1 MACYFL
7 KRILIT
13 ISLIF
18 AVLIFAC
25 VYRAYVLI
33 KPCNHKIENIKL
45 EDVIKLDNL
54 MQKRLIDALQ
64 IKTITFDEKSQNN
77 TAIEIFGKFI
87 RSGMDLN
94 KTFATF
100 NKFI

>member
-64 IKTITFDEKSQNN
+64 IKTITFDFHFK
-77 TAIEIFGKFI
+77 ICLVFHHKP
-87 RSGMDLN
+87 
-94 KTFATF
+94 F
-100 NKFI
+100 NFYNFLS